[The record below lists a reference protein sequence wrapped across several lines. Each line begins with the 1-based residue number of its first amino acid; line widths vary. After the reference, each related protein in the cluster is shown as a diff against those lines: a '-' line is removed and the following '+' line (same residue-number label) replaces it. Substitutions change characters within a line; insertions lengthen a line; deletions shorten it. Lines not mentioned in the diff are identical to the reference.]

1 MSHFTWNRPTLCV
14 TLATSDASL
23 PSVCSLWYA
32 LSASGA
38 RRAKSMTTNVELI
51 TGSLGAYSCR
61 SRALLRRRRRRPS
74 LSSSSSF
81 ASLSLV
87 SSESSGVSESF
98 DSGGVSSEVVTSSLV
113 PAPLLFL
120 LLAAGMVGEP
130 ASRRI

>member
-61 SRALLRRRRRRPS
+61 SRALLRRRRRPP
-74 LSSSSSF
+74 SSSSSF

-98 DSGGVSSEVVTSSLV
+98 DSGGVSSEVTSSLV
-113 PAPLLFL
+113 PPPLLFL
-120 LLAAGMVGEP
+120 LLAAGMVGGP

>member
-38 RRAKSMTTNVELI
+38 RRAKSMTTSVELI

-61 SRALLRRRRRRPS
+61 SRALLRRLRRPP
-74 LSSSSSF
+74 SSSSSF

-98 DSGGVSSEVVTSSLV
+98 DSGGVSSEVTSSLV
-113 PAPLLFL
+113 PPPLLFL
-120 LLAAGMVGEP
+120 LLAAGMVGGP

>member
-61 SRALLRRRRRRPS
+61 SRALLRRLRRPPS
-74 LSSSSSF
+74 SSSSSF

-98 DSGGVSSEVVTSSLV
+98 DSGGVSSEVTSSLV
-113 PAPLLFL
+113 PPPLLFL
-120 LLAAGMVGEP
+120 LLAAGMVGGP